1 MFAKELHKDQ
11 HVRRFLIQDKGHDGW
26 EIREEQD
33 DQVLRQIC
41 YTDWHR
47 VERALLG
54 FTRQIGALEQTGW
67 RD

>member
-1 MFAKELHKDQ
+1 MFARELRKDD
-11 HVRRFLIQDKGHDGW
+11 HVKRFLIQEMGHDGW

-33 DQVLRQIC
+33 DQVLRRVC

-47 VERALLG
+47 VERAMLG
-54 FTRQIGALEQTGW
+54 FTRRIGALEQTGW